1 MEKLF
6 CLGLALGMV
15 GGALLVANSY
25 KVRCLV
31 KKSQADMMQKFDEM
45 MDEKL
50 KGNEKPQ
57 EETPEKK
64 GKK

>member
-6 CLGLALGMV
+6 CLGIALGMV

-31 KKSQADMMQKFDEM
+31 KKSQSEMMQKFDEIV
-45 MDEKL
+45 DEKL

-57 EETPEKK
+57 EETEKK
-64 GKK
+64 SKK